1 MVQITNG
8 VTTLRVTNGAFKSLY
23 EPCGFYPV
31 GAAREENVS
40 GKGSTQPLPESPRS
54 DGFLQAAFDE
64 NDEECEEE
72 EGEEDLS
79 EIPLSEMSFYQLNA
93 YADQLELDH
102 DGIRSKKELRALIR
116 NHLKG

>member
-31 GAAREENVS
+31 GAAREENGPGEV
-40 GKGSTQPLPESPRS
+40 STQPSPESSHS
-54 DGFLQAAFDE
+54 DDFLQREIDE
-64 NDEECEEE
+64 SEEE
-72 EGEEDLS
+72 EEYEEEDLS

-116 NHLKG
+116 NFLKG